1 MGASYSSEEDGGDDM
16 AGGSNKRSVI
26 EEQVES
32 VTIKMREEGDGMERP
47 PEAAVIS
54 DNNTEDCD
62 NSDKKCD
69 KNVMEAGGE
78 QKLDS
83 DKSNEEANKSVSSA
97 ASPTKF
103 IEVPEAGL
111 RLTKLPPIRDT
122 VEMPARVSKE
132 EAVRERT
139 KVYPRGSYPPSHRRA
154 KEAKFVPYEPY
165 KGAVAC
171 MERKE
176 SKKRPDLRSHRQRS
190 VESEVFE
197 EEEKK
202 DVTDWDNEARDKD
215 DEPKSPDMSPELE
228 ANYRLMLDIKEK
240 EITRMRDALE
250 NSEKQL
256 KIQTKV
262 NEEVKRLL
270 VASVGEDIEAR
281 VEFLSQDKARLAADV
296 LEYNNRIASD
306 WERKEELGV
315 ESDVWRSK
323 FLASTVIVDDLTR
336 TKQTCVQRMEDLEH
350 AARRLLIERTQLR
363 QNLSSTQQLLDK
375 LSLAFD
381 PTGAR
386 GQPREGQDS
395 LAASEQ
401 LVRSLEALSS
411 RLLGGQARSGLA
423 EPLPSLHGSQA
434 ASDSPAEADLKRLLA
449 RPLSLEAK
457 IPDQASSRLAKDARP
472 HLLKLGDM
480 AASPQ
485 GVGQF
490 TFIPSSPCNSSVQDV

>member
-1 MGASYSSEEDGGDDM
+1 
-16 AGGSNKRSVI
+16 
-26 EEQVES
+26 
-32 VTIKMREEGDGMERP
+32 
-47 PEAAVIS
+47 VIS
-54 DNNTEDCD
+54 DNSTEDCD

-69 KNVMEAGGE
+69 KNVEEPGGE
-78 QKLDS
+78 LKLDS
-83 DKSNEEANKSVSSA
+83 DKSNEEANKSVSSV

-122 VEMPARVSKE
+122 VEMPARVRSE

-139 KVYPRGSYPPSHRRA
+139 KVFPRGSYPPSHRRA

-190 VESEVFE
+190 VECEVFE

-202 DVTDWDNEARDKD
+202 DVTDGDSETHEEK
-215 DEPKSPDMSPELE
+215 PKSPDMSPELE

-386 GQPREGQDS
+386 GQPRESQDS